1 MGSVAEAPAA
11 AATLAPLRPGD
22 TVAILGGGQLGR
34 MLAMAAAR
42 LALRTVVLDPDPD
55 APAAQVA
62 TRHVVAPFDD
72 AGALD
77 DLSRGADRI
86 TLEFENVPVAA
97 LERLERLAEA
107 GGAPLLPGSHS
118 LRVAADR
125 LEEKR
130 AVAAL
135 GLPVAPHRAI
145 DRADDLPAAREAL
158 GAVVLKTRR
167 LGYDGKG
174 QMRLPAAMPA
184 DEADTAR
191 EALGGTGLIAE
202 ALLALDAEL
211 SVIAVRG
218 ANGTAIAFDAAR
230 NVHENGILRRSTVP
244 ARMDPFEGQAREAA
258 LAIAHALGHVGALGV
273 EFFVSGGA
281 LVVNEIAPRVHNS
294 GHWTEA
300 VCPIDQFEAHM
311 RAVAALPLGDGARRA
326 DAVMENLL
334 GPEAS
339 DLAALAADPAVRL
352 HLYGKREAREGRKM
366 GHWTRVG

>member
-1 MGSVAEAPAA
+1 MAEADA
-11 AATLAPLRPGD
+11 LSPGS

-42 LALRTVVLDPDPD
+42 LALRTIVLDPDPA

-62 TRHVVAPFDD
+62 NTHLALPFDD
-72 AGALD
+72 ADALD
-77 DLSRGADRI
+77 GLSRHADRI
-86 TLEFENVPVAA
+86 TLEFENVPVSA
-97 LERLERLAEA
+97 LEQLEQRAKE
-107 GGAPLLPGSHS
+107 GGAPLLPGSRS

-130 AVAAL
+130 LIAAL
-135 GLPVAPHRAI
+135 GFAVAPHEAVDGANDLVRAR
-145 DRADDLPAAREAL
+145 DAL
-158 GAVVLKTRR
+158 GDVILKTRR

-174 QMRLPAAMPA
+174 QQSLSAGQRP
-184 DEADTAR
+184 DEAEHAR
-191 EALGGTGLIAE
+191 ISLGGTDLIAE
-202 ALLALDAEL
+202 ARLPLDAEL

-218 ANGTAIAFDAAR
+218 MDGTAIAFDAAR

-244 ARMDPFEGQAREAA
+244 AGLGPLEGDAREAA
-258 LAIAHALGHVGALGV
+258 LAIAASLDHVGALGV
-273 EFFVSGGA
+273 EFFVSNGS

-311 RAVAALPLGDGARRA
+311 RAVAGLPLGDARRTA
-326 DAVMENLL
+326 DADMRNLL
-334 GPEAS
+334 GSEGN
-339 DLAALAADPAVRL
+339 DLASLAREPGARL

-366 GHWTRVG
+366 GHITRVL